1 MDKNKVFNEI
11 NKDVIK
17 IEKQLSDRSG
27 SGRLW
32 ETLRTK
38 YTLILPEVVKTVKVY
53 AKLGSFETGFDYRP
67 ELRQLKTALLTWTLI
82 NEDEL
87 EFNGN
92 YVNNQSKD
100 LLNKNLPNTVEEG
113 IKNLIIESKIYI
125 NKDSYSEKKIALD
138 KVWDAFERLKTIENS
153 NKKVSTEMI
162 ISKVSN
168 TEEIYDLIKSEFE
181 ELTTI
186 GNSYSIRHSE
196 IKQNMLPDSH
206 IIEYLYFRMLSLI
219 SLVLNKI

>member
-17 IEKQLSDRSG
+17 IEKQLSDRNG
-27 SGRLW
+27 SCRLW

-53 AKLGSFETGFDYRP
+53 AKSGSFETGFDYRP

-100 LLNKNLPNTVEEG
+100 LINENLPNTVEEG

-138 KVWDAFERLKTIENS
+138 KLWDAFERLKTIENS
-153 NKKVSTEMI
+153 NKKVSTDMI

-168 TEEIYDLIKSEFE
+168 TEEIYDLINSEFE

-186 GNSYSIRHSE
+186 GNSYLIRHSE
-196 IKQNMLPDSH
+196 IKQNMLPDYH

>member
-1 MDKNKVFNEI
+1 MDENKIFNEI
-11 NKDVIK
+11 KKDLVK
-17 IEKQLSDRSG
+17 IENQLSDRNG

-32 ETLRTK
+32 ENLRTK
-38 YTLILPEVVKTVKVY
+38 YTLILPEIVKTVKVS
-53 AKLGSFETGFDYRP
+53 AKLGSFETGFDYRS
-67 ELRQLKTALLTWTLI
+67 ELRQLKTALLTWVMI

-100 LLNKNLPNTVEEG
+100 LLNGSISNTAEEG

-138 KVWDAFERLKTIENS
+138 KVWDAFERLKTIEDS
-153 NKKVSTEMI
+153 NKKIFTEAI

-168 TEEIYDLIKSEFE
+168 TDEIQDLIKSEFK

-196 IKQNMLPDSH
+196 IKQSMLPDSH
-206 IIEYLYFRMLSLI
+206 VIEYLYFRMLSLI
-219 SLVLNKI
+219 SLVLNNI

>member
-17 IEKQLSDRSG
+17 IEKQLSDRNG
-27 SGRLW
+27 SCRLW

-38 YTLILPEVVKTVKVY
+38 YYLILPEIVKTVKVY
-53 AKLGSFETGFDYRP
+53 AKLGSFETGLDYRP
-67 ELRQLKTALLTWTLI
+67 ELRQLKTALLKWTLI

-92 YVNNQSKD
+92 YVNNKSKD
-100 LLNKNLPNTVEEG
+100 LLNENLPNTVEEG

-153 NKKVSTEMI
+153 NKKVSTDMI

-168 TEEIYDLIKSEFE
+168 TEEIYDLINSEFE